1 MKPVKILIVSD
12 CVACAAHAPAGSVLT
27 VSAQEAA
34 CLLGL
39 GRATADPERIA
50 LREAQIERHTEVAA
64 YLAAHPEALAPAAVE
79 TAAAPAPTETAA
91 AAPRRGARTRA

>member
-12 CVACAAHAPAGSVLT
+12 CVACAAHAPAGTVLT

-39 GRATADPERIA
+39 GRATLYRKVE
-50 LREAQIERHTEVAA
+50 EYGIERT
-64 YLAAHPEALAPAAVE
+64 
-79 TAAAPAPTETAA
+79 
-91 AAPRRGARTRA
+91 